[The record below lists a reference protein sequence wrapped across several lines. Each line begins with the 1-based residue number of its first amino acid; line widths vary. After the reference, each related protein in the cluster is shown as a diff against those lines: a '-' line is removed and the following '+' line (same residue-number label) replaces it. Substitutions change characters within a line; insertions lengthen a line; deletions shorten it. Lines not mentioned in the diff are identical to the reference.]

1 VRAAFALALALAS
14 CVADNRALLAE
25 LEASAR
31 AAPRPELDAVT
42 GDVAKAVDGI
52 GRPHPATLRML
63 PGELP
68 AVSGLVNGRP
78 LPLLLD
84 TGATLVTLSAHGA
97 QEVGLY
103 LPPGAAARVAAP
115 GNRTRHRIG
124 AFETLELGGLRFGP
138 GAATIPESAAYR
150 FRPAGGGSRA
160 YGIVGLTVLGRFRL
174 RFDFAR
180 REVRLDPSPGVGAAG
195 SLWVPVEVSGRRYW
209 LLVDSG
215 AERVV
220 LEPWVALELG
230 LIEAREAKELSQPGE
245 GFGRARRNG
254 VRLPGLRVASRD
266 FGPCRVWIVHT
277 FGEDYPKGDFRPGGL
292 LGLAGFGKL
301 VWTVDFAA
309 RRLRVE
315 DP

>member
-1 VRAAFALALALAS
+1 VKAALALALALGG

-31 AAPRPELDAVT
+31 AHPRRELDPVALRVAGAVP
-42 GDVAKAVDGI
+42 AL
-52 GRPHPATLRML
+52 GRLRPAALRML
-63 PGELP
+63 PGKLP
-68 AVSGLVNGRP
+68 AVSGLVNGHP

-84 TGATLVTLSAHGA
+84 TGATLVTLSAQGA
-97 QEVGLY
+97 REVGLY
-103 LPPGAAARVAAP
+103 LPPGSSARVAAP

-124 AFETLELGGLRFGP
+124 VFETLELGGLRFGP

-174 RFDFAR
+174 HFDFAR
-180 REVRLDPSPGVGAAG
+180 REVRLDPCPGVGAAG
-195 SLWVPVEVSGRRYW
+195 SLWVPVEISGKRYW

-230 LIEAREAKELSQPGE
+230 LIKAREAKELSQRGE

-254 VRLPGLRVASRD
+254 VRLPGLSVASRS
-266 FGPCRVWIVHT
+266 FGPRSAWIVHT
-277 FGEDYPKGDFRPGGL
+277 FGEDYPKGGFRPGGL

-309 RRLRVE
+309 RQLRVE